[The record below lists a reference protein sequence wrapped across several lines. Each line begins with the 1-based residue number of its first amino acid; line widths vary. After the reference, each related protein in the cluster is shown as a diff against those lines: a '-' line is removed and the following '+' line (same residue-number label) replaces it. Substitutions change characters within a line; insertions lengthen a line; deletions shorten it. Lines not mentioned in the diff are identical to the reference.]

1 VKLWTE
7 IERAQFSLAVRGYD
21 RSEVDNFI
29 DRTVAAVRDLE
40 DRNSTL
46 HGKLKTLETELDAR
60 RETSSSI
67 EHAFLEAVEKK
78 QMMLADA
85 ERRADEILKRAESSA
100 AQSAGA
106 QEVEALREQ
115 ARLMLDQASTML
127 EDAERESAMIRSK
140 AAADGEQAVAVI
152 KAEAER
158 MLAAAQAEAASIV
171 AGAEQQHD
179 RLAAALRLLQDAV
192 GEMLTAGAENHEI
205 IKMVLDDGLGAEA
218 PAEKDG
224 DRLSNVM

>member
-1 VKLWTE
+1 MKLWTE

-21 RSEVDNFI
+21 RGEVDEFI
-29 DRTVAAVRDLE
+29 DKTVTAVRELE
-40 DRNSTL
+40 EKNSAL
-46 HGKLKTLETELDAR
+46 HGKVKSLESELASR

-85 ERRADEILKRAESSA
+85 ERRANEIMARAESHASH
-100 AQSAGA
+100 SVGA
-106 QEVEALREQ
+106 DEAEALREQ
-115 ARLMLDQASTML
+115 AKLMLDQASTML
-127 EDAERESAMIRSK
+127 EDAERESAMIRSN
-140 AAADGEQAVAVI
+140 AAAEGERAVAVI

-158 MLAAAQAEAASIV
+158 MLAAAQVEAAAIV

-192 GEMLTAGAENHEI
+192 TEMLTTGAERHEI
-205 IKMVLDDGLGAEA
+205 IKMVLEESAAA
-218 PAEKDG
+218 PEPAVDKDAAIA
-224 DRLSNVM
+224 